1 MWCLR
6 DSGSIG
12 FNERVPTVPADD
24 MGSLVHEPQ
33 RAEFTDLPLINRWPK
48 AEVELVEGLGE
59 RQVSQTAP
67 GR

>member
-1 MWCLR
+1 
-6 DSGSIG
+6 
-12 FNERVPTVPADD
+12 